1 MKLASFRGPHG
12 LPRTGAVVDGRVI
25 DLTDAVAALELPRDR
40 VRIEI
45 ERIGALEPGIG

>member
-12 LPRTGAVVDGRVI
+12 LPRSGTVVDGRVI

-45 ERIGALEPGIG
+45 ERVGALELGIG